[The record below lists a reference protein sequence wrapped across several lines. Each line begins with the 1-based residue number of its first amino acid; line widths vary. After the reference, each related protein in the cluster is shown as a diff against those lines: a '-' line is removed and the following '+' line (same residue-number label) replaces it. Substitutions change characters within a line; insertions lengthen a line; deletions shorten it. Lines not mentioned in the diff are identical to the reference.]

1 MADDRNPMD
10 AMFPDGDN
18 PEYHRKKAE
27 HEEAQGSK
35 AESDVLS
42 QHGHLAERL
51 TGQRVRKNPPQAAT
65 PVSPPARPE
74 HRASPEDPT
83 EGTGLEI
90 DPSLATRHQTEET
103 AATEPVQAPTAP
115 AQAPPEPVA
124 PAADLSHPLLKKLRQ
139 DFGIDAIPLEEVKI
153 GTHVF
158 TLRVLDGGAVTT
170 AVRFAD
176 AMSIGARENELNLQ
190 TCLASFAVVAI
201 DGEPL
206 WQVFEIP
213 LEADERVFV
222 EGKWK
227 PVFDPQS
234 PPDRVRMMA
243 STKFMD
249 FLSKEATMEL
259 MSELWSNYKKKVD
272 PKGSI
277 EALLGEAGEETE
289 DLPLR

>member
-1 MADDRNPMD
+1 MMPS
-10 AMFPDGDN
+10 GDN

-27 HEEAQGSK
+27 HEERKGAA
-35 AESDVLS
+35 AESDVLE

-51 TGQRVRKNPPQAAT
+51 TGQRVRKNPPQAEAS
-65 PVSPPARPE
+65 VPPPPRPE
-74 HRASPEDPT
+74 HRPPEPT

-90 DPSLATRHQTEET
+90 DPTLATQHPPEE
-103 AATEPVQAPTAP
+103 APAPQAVAP
-115 AQAPPEPVA
+115 AQPV
-124 PAADLSHPLLKKLRQ
+124 PTAASVAAQVAAQVPDTNHPLLRKLRQ

-158 TLRVLDGGAVTT
+158 TLRVLDAGAVTT

-176 AMSIGARENELNLQ
+176 AMSIAPRETELNLQ
-190 TCLASFAVVAI
+190 TCLCSFAVVAI

-206 WQVFEIP
+206 WQVFEVP
-213 LEADERVFV
+213 LEHDERVFV
-222 EGKWK
+222 EGQWK

-234 PPDRVRMMA
+234 PPERVRMMA

-249 FLSKEATMEL
+249 FLSKEAKMDL
-259 MSELWSNYKKKVD
+259 MSELWKNYEEKVD

-277 EALLGEAGEETE
+277 DTLLGEETSE
-289 DLPLR
+289 DLPLP

>member
-1 MADDRNPMD
+1 MADEQDQNPMD

-27 HEEAQGSK
+27 HEEKQGAA
-35 AESDVLS
+35 AESAALEG
-42 QHGHLAERL
+42 HGYLAERL

-65 PVSPPARPE
+65 PVPAPPRPE
-74 HRASPEDPT
+74 HLPPEEPT
-83 EGTGLEI
+83 EGTGLVVE
-90 DPSLATRHQTEET
+90 DPAPQ
-103 AATEPVQAPTAP
+103 AAPVAAP
-115 AQAPPEPVA
+115 AAPVA
-124 PAADLSHPLLKKLRQ
+124 PPQTEPTAAPVIDSSHPLLKKLRQ

-176 AMSIGARENELNLQ
+176 AMSIGDRETELNLQ
-190 TCLASFAVVAI
+190 TCLVSFSVVAV

-206 WQVFEIP
+206 WQVMEIP
-213 LEADERVFV
+213 LEVDERVFV
-222 EGKWK
+222 EGQWK
-227 PVFDPQS
+227 SVFDPKS

-249 FLSKEATMEL
+249 FLSKEATMDL
-259 MSELWSNYKKKVD
+259 GVELWTSYKTKVD

-277 EALLGEAGEETE
+277 ESLLGEAAEEE
-289 DLPLR
+289 DIDLPLS

>member
-1 MADDRNPMD
+1 MADEQDKNPMD
-10 AMFPDGDN
+10 AMMPSGDN

-27 HEEAQGSK
+27 HEERQGAS
-35 AESDVLS
+35 AEADVME

-51 TGQRVRKNPPQAAT
+51 QGQRVRKNPPQAEAS
-65 PVSPPARPE
+65 VPPPPRPE
-74 HRASPEDPT
+74 HRPPETT
-83 EGTGLEI
+83 EGTGLEV
-90 DPSLATRHQTEET
+90 E
-103 AATEPVQAPTAP
+103 AP
-115 AQAPPEPVA
+115 APQAAPAAPPVPVA
-124 PAADLSHPLLKKLRQ
+124 PVAPPQPVPTAAPVIDSSHPLLKKLRQ

-190 TCLASFAVVAI
+190 TCLCSFSVVAI

-206 WQVFEIP
+206 WQVMEIP
-213 LEADERVFV
+213 LEVDERIFV
-222 EGKWK
+222 EGQWK
-227 PVFDPQS
+227 AVFDPKS

-249 FLSKEATMEL
+249 FLSKEATMDL
-259 MSELWSNYKKKVD
+259 MTELWTQYKSKVD

-277 EALLGEAGEETE
+277 ESLLGEGREEDDE
-289 DLPLR
+289 ADLPLS